1 MACYLRGVPLPVL
14 GVGQDARGP
23 RLVVDGLG
31 VVEHL
36 AVGGSVIK
44 CRSQSEDSER
54 AQRDIHKRYPVIAV
68 SEYVPM
74 EDGTE

>member
-44 CRSQSEDSER
+44 CRPQSER
-54 AQRDIHKRYPVIAV
+54 AQREIHKRYPVIAV